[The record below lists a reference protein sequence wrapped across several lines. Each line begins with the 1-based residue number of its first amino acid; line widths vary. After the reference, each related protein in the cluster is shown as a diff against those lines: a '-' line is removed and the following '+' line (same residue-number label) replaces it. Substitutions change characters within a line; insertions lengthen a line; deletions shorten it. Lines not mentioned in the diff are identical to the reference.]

1 MINQNIDIDV
11 DDTFNLKINNQI
23 KANFNELFDT
33 YKETF
38 VNNDSL
44 NKYNNDTFQ
53 SAVNCGDTIKD
64 KVNQVTIN
72 QLGLFQPFK
81 LQFTKDGLIDFIRLV
96 KEKGIQKGI
105 SNRKHFT
112 RNKASVVDSTIT
124 TQYITTT
131 HHIAYDAG
139 TSIQPFF
146 RKPDDL
152 QIFESIGKYLDP
164 SKTRKSNFIF
174 PEKGKTINISQ
185 NVFKRLG
192 YDGNCNLNAS
202 ANSPDNYNYEINIYG
217 KNIIKNDKKDRT
229 SDRNISQIFIGNKQK
244 NELITKSKTKKED
257 KIALIIGKGWGDKL
271 QVFIA
276 FIYKLVNN
284 NKITIGVSTGDAVVY
299 NLCCYFGIT
308 CILISTTH
316 DHLNDIKVDKI
327 LHYEPEMIDTKQF
340 IKSLKKKFNEEKKKI
355 LEGYVAF
362 LSLIAKIKNKNNQE
376 ITTGGTGDTYI
387 FKKDFYDCIIK
398 DLNGI
403 KEKIEKLIVKEQNTI
418 DSLNKSYEDLIQYN
432 VNYFIKEITPGIFK
446 ITHTSANYNLT
457 KITTGSGK
465 PCFEEKYGKIKKNH
479 SFFNIGE
486 KYFLERKIKVGGTTP
501 LENPP
506 LENHL
511 LKDSDYIYFMN
522 DYNEDG
528 TQKNF
533 KVITKTSLLNQ
544 TLEDEK
550 DEKDKIELEDE
561 IEFDAIE
568 NLFKELKYLFDE
580 YFDKDKYYFYDY
592 WSDMMLRLE
601 SEPDYSTDTLIKYS
615 KEILEEFKENTDVF
629 EETTVNIEEV
639 EVKPIVHKLNK
650 HSQSNK
656 RPRSIKVPTSNK
668 RQRTINVPLLNMKLQ
683 HYGLGGGKRRR
694 KSAKIYKKPKIY
706 ANNTTKKHK

>member
-1 MINQNIDIDV
+1 MINQDIYIDV
-11 DDTFNLKINNQI
+11 DNSFNLIINGNK

-72 QLGLFQPFK
+72 QLGLFQPFE
-81 LQFTKDGLIDFIRLV
+81 LQFTKDRLKDFIRLV
-96 KEKGIQKGI
+96 KEMGIQKGI
-105 SNRKHFT
+105 SKKKPIT
-112 RNKASVVDSTIT
+112 RNKESVDSTIT
-124 TQYITTT
+124 KQYITTP
-131 HHIAYDAG
+131 HDIAYDAG
-139 TSIQPFF
+139 KNVTPFF
-146 RKPDDL
+146 VNPKDV
-152 QIFESIGKYLDP
+152 QFFESIGKYLDP
-164 SKTRKSNFIF
+164 CPIRDSNFIF
-174 PEKGKTINISQ
+174 PQKNNTINISQ

-192 YDGNCNLNAS
+192 YDDNCSLNAS

-217 KNIIKNDKKDRT
+217 KNIIKNDKKDRK

-276 FIYKLVNN
+276 FIYKLL
-284 NKITIGVSTGDAVVY
+284 NKDIKTKTIAVSTCDAVVY

-308 CILISTTH
+308 CFLFTSEK
-316 DHLNDIKVDKI
+316 NKKNVKIKEI
-327 LHYEPEMIDTKQF
+327 LHYEPEMIDTTQF
-340 IKSLKKKFNEEKKKI
+340 IKSLKKKFNKEKKKI

-362 LSLIAKIKNKNNQE
+362 LSLIEKIKNKNNQE
-376 ITTGGTGDTYI
+376 ITTGGTDNTYT
-387 FKKDFYDCIIK
+387 FKKEFYECIMD

-403 KEKIEKLIVKEQNTI
+403 KEKIKNLMVDEQTTI
-418 DSLNKSYEDLIQYN
+418 DSLNKSYEDLIQYG
-432 VNYFIKEITPGIFK
+432 VNYFIKEMTPGIFK
-446 ITHTSANYNLT
+446 ITCTSANYNLT

-465 PCFEEKYGKIKKNH
+465 PCFEKYGKIKKNH
-479 SFFNIGE
+479 SFFNIGK
-486 KYFLERKIKVGGTTP
+486 KYFLEHEKKVGGTTP

-544 TLEDEK
+544 TLDDEK
-550 DEKDKIELEDE
+550 DE

-568 NLFKELKYLFDE
+568 NLFKELKDLFND

-592 WSDMMLRLE
+592 WSEMMLRLD

-615 KEILEEFKENTDVF
+615 KEILEEFKDNIDVF
-629 EETTVNIEEV
+629 EEITVKKRKWSNDSKVDILMKLTHPKV
-639 EVKPIVHKLNK
+639 PKVHI
-650 HSQSNK
+650 SNK
-656 RPRSIKVPTSNK
+656 PTWERFNS
-668 RQRTINVPLLNMKLQ
+668 M
-683 HYGLGGGKRRR
+683 GGKRRR

-706 ANNTTKKHK
+706 TKNTTKKHK